1 MVSSKEESVCK
12 FDKLYK
18 HKRLSSVEADGANTQ
33 YDDFL
38 RSICVLNYLF
48 LGVFMN
54 KKSKFNDLWKVC
66 KLIFVLS
73 HGQSQSERGFN
84 INKEMLIENL
94 EEKSLIGQRLVYDHM
109 SSIGTKI
116 EDFTVSNKLAL
127 SCNSAN
133 AKYTVDLE
141 EKRAMNESNDKTNK
155 QEN

>member
-1 MVSSKEESVCK
+1 
-12 FDKLYK
+12 
-18 HKRLSSVEADGANTQ
+18 
-33 YDDFL
+33 
-38 RSICVLNYLF
+38 
-48 LGVFMN
+48 
-54 KKSKFNDLWKVC
+54 
-66 KLIFVLS
+66 
-73 HGQSQSERGFN
+73 
-84 INKEMLIENL
+84 MLIENL

-141 EKRAMNESNDKTNK
+141 EKRAMNESNDKINK